1 MAEIAAKDRRL
12 ENRLEAAGFFRVIG
26 QADIPVKRQGRIL
39 RHRQDRQ
46 ARAVVIFVDHALL
59 APDQIA
65 THRVGSADRDPAAAP
80 VCKASPGVVTDRP
93 PDYSAIGALYLRQAR
108 CRD

>member
-65 THRVGSADRDPAAAP
+65 TRRVGSADRDPAAAP
-80 VCKASPGVVTDRP
+80 AAVLVCKASPGVVIVHPP
-93 PDYSAIGALYLRQAR
+93 PDTWVRGRH
-108 CRD
+108 CR